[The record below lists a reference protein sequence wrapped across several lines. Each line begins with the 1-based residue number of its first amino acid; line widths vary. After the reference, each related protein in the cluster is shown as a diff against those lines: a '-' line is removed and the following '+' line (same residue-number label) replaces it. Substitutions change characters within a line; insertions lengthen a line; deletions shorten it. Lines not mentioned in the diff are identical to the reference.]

1 MVEEEE
7 EEEEDSMEE
16 EGERP
21 QMPLWEPEHRLTSHR
36 GVPHSAL
43 QVRLPGGPLSAVQ
56 GEIEDEIKDGG
67 ESPSS
72 GRGGRQG
79 DGVLVVHGVKQ
90 PTARQWRVWQQRQQ
104 QIGAPF
110 GRFEVRLDLGSGVV
124 NTSQIRCS
132 MDESGVLTVFLPRQQ
147 QHVHR
152 QQLQQQL
159 QQQQRFQQQQ
169 QQRDQYGDSR
179 YYSSHP
185 PAYQAAFD
193 PVFGSST
200 FFGGG
205 SRFGG
210 MGMGDIHSARRPFAG

>member
-43 QVRLPGGPLSAVQ
+43 QVRLPGVPLSAVQ
-56 GEIEDEIKDGG
+56 VEIKDDD
-67 ESPSS
+67 ETKSS
-72 GRGGRQG
+72 GSCQG

-90 PTARQWRVWQQRQQ
+90 PTAWQWRVWQQQQRQQQQ

-110 GRFEVRLDLGSGVV
+110 GRFEVRLDLGRGVV

-147 QHVHR
+147 QHVYR
-152 QQLQQQL
+152 QQLQQQREQQQRRRRRQL
-159 QQQQRFQQQQ
+159 QQQREQ
-169 QQRDQYGDSR
+169 QQR
-179 YYSSHP
+179 
-185 PAYQAAFD
+185 
-193 PVFGSST
+193 
-200 FFGGG
+200 
-205 SRFGG
+205 
-210 MGMGDIHSARRPFAG
+210 RRQ

>member
-43 QVRLPGGPLSAVQ
+43 QVRLPGVPLSAVQ
-56 GEIEDEIKDGG
+56 VEIKDD
-67 ESPSS
+67 ETKSS
-72 GRGGRQG
+72 GSCQG

-90 PTARQWRVWQQRQQ
+90 PTAWQWRVWQQRQQQQQQQRQRRRQQQ

-132 MDESGVLTVFLPRQQ
+132 MDES
-147 QHVHR
+147 
-152 QQLQQQL
+152 
-159 QQQQRFQQQQ
+159 
-169 QQRDQYGDSR
+169 
-179 YYSSHP
+179 
-185 PAYQAAFD
+185 
-193 PVFGSST
+193 
-200 FFGGG
+200 
-205 SRFGG
+205 
-210 MGMGDIHSARRPFAG
+210 